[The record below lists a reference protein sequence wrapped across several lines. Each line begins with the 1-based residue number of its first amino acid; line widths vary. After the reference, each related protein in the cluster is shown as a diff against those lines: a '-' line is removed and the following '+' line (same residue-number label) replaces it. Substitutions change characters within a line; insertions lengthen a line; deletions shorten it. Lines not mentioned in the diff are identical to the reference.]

1 MYFLTPFLFYREK
14 NNAFKGKMILL
25 IFIPLILSI
34 SINQLF
40 FASKG
45 ADAVSRAST
54 ISFSTNDGSVN
65 QRLRYYS
72 HVLSHLTANPILG
85 VGLGNWK
92 FKSIEYDKKNMSGY
106 VVPYHAHSDF
116 IQLGAELGILGFCSY
131 LGVFLLALFFSLKI
145 LFKKNIKK
153 EKRLFIYFIL
163 TSLGVYF
170 IDANLN
176 FPIAR
181 PQVIIVWSLIISLI
195 TYYYSTGFKK
205 TKKNNSKKFNLII
218 LSSILLISLP
228 SLFISIKVYE
238 SLKNQIFLLSDF
250 NTNNYNTKI
259 SQIEKMELEIP
270 NVTVTTIPL
279 KSIKARYYLNN
290 NQYDKALK
298 SLEGSSKPNPFLYF
312 TENMKSRIFQA
323 KGNTDS
329 AYYYSKIAFFGLPNN
344 SLHVANFVKLAMAK
358 KDTISIKKAADQLL
372 DNQSQANWQNI
383 ITAYIDI
390 VGAENPELMKLTNR
404 AVEIFPKNQN
414 FLLLRKLAHIKPSK
428 IRSGVNLAKEALLH
442 FQNKQYAK
450 AASYYLEAAKE
461 DPMEYSYLENAA
473 TCFYQLKEY
482 GNSMLYSSKVINI
495 LNPGTGKS
503 EYLHGISKIAMGDLQ
518 GGCNFISKAIELNYK
533 EALVTQKQFCIN

>member
-1 MYFLTPFLFYREK
+1 
-14 NNAFKGKMILL
+14 
-25 IFIPLILSI
+25 
-34 SINQLF
+34 
-40 FASKG
+40 
-45 ADAVSRAST
+45 
-54 ISFSTNDGSVN
+54 
-65 QRLRYYS
+65 
-72 HVLSHLTANPILG
+72 
-85 VGLGNWK
+85 
-92 FKSIEYDKKNMSGY
+92 
-106 VVPYHAHSDF
+106 
-116 IQLGAELGILGFCSY
+116 
-131 LGVFLLALFFSLKI
+131 
-145 LFKKNIKK
+145 
-153 EKRLFIYFIL
+153 
-163 TSLGVYF
+163 
-170 IDANLN
+170 
-176 FPIAR
+176 
-181 PQVIIVWSLIISLI
+181 
-195 TYYYSTGFKK
+195 
-205 TKKNNSKKFNLII
+205 
-218 LSSILLISLP
+218 
-228 SLFISIKVYE
+228 
-238 SLKNQIFLLSDF
+238 
-250 NTNNYNTKI
+250 
-259 SQIEKMELEIP
+259 
-270 NVTVTTIPL
+270 
-279 KSIKARYYLNN
+279 
-290 NQYDKALK
+290 
-298 SLEGSSKPNPFLYF
+298 
-312 TENMKSRIFQA
+312 MKSRIFQA

-390 VGAENPELMKLTNR
+390 VGAENPDLMKLTNR